1 MAIAAMAIGD
11 RRQWRHHLLSLVV
24 EASAKRYNA
33 NNSGEAVAR
42 ALTRLHQALA
52 IGLLGLSS
60 AAAAM
65 PSDLMQLL
73 ESGDCPGCELERVDL
88 VHGQLQGANLKEA
101 NLRDGN
107 LSRADLRRADLRN
120 ANLEFTSLQGANLQG
135 SDLRGARLYGTDLRG
150 ADLRGAKLDANQ
162 LASSH
167 SEGAEGIPPTAL
179 DYASIHNEGVRL
191 AKSGRHPDAEKQ
203 FSQAINKRPEAAISW
218 LARGITRQE
227 QGRNQ
232 EAAADL
238 SYAAKL
244 YKDAGADGLSK
255 QLKEASEALK
265 KGKPTVKGN
274 GLGSKAIGG
283 AWKLMQTMAPM
294 ALKLVAPMF

>member
-1 MAIAAMAIGD
+1 M
-11 RRQWRHHLLSLVV
+11 
-24 EASAKRYNA
+24 
-33 NNSGEAVAR
+33 AR
-42 ALTRLHQALA
+42 ALTRLHQSLA

-60 AAAAM
+60 AALAM

-73 ESGDCPGCELERVDL
+73 ESGGCPGCELERVDL
-88 VHGQLQGANLKEA
+88 VHGQLQGADLQGA

-107 LSRADLRRADLRN
+107 LSRADLRHADLSN
-120 ANLEFTSLQGANLQG
+120 ANLEFPSLQGANLQG
-135 SDLRGARLYGTDLRG
+135 SDLGGARLFGTDLRG

-167 SEGAEGIPPTAL
+167 SAGAEGIPPTAL

-218 LARGITRQE
+218 LARGLTRQE

-238 SYAAKL
+238 GYAAKL
-244 YKDAGADGLSK
+244 YKDGGADDIA
-255 QLKEASEALK
+255 KELTMASEALK

-274 GLGSKAIGG
+274 GLGSKAISG

-294 ALKLVAPMF
+294 ALKLVSPMF

>member
-1 MAIAAMAIGD
+1 
-11 RRQWRHHLLSLVV
+11 V
-24 EASAKRYNA
+24 ASARKRLNQTL
-33 NNSGEAVAR
+33 S
-42 ALTRLHQALA
+42 
-52 IGLLGLSS
+52 IGLLALSS
-60 AAAAM
+60 AAQAM
-65 PSDLMQLL
+65 PGDLMQLL
-73 ESGDCPGCELERVDL
+73 ETGDCPGCQLERVDL
-88 VHGQLQGANLKEA
+88 VHAQLQGSNLKNT

-120 ANLEFTSLQGANLQG
+120 SNLEFTSLQGANLQG
-135 SDLRGARLYGTDLRG
+135 SDLRGARLFGTDLRG
-150 ADLRGAKLDANQ
+150 ADLRGAMLDANQ

-218 LARGITRQE
+218 LARGLTRQE

-238 SYAAKL
+238 GYAATL
-244 YKDAGADGLSK
+244 YKEAGAKDLA
-255 QLKEASEALK
+255 KELQSAAETLK
-265 KGKPTVKGN
+265 KGKPTMKGN
-274 GLGSKAIGG
+274 GLGSQAISG
-283 AWKLMQTMAPM
+283 AWKLMQSMAPM

>member
-1 MAIAAMAIGD
+1 M
-11 RRQWRHHLLSLVV
+11 
-24 EASAKRYNA
+24 
-33 NNSGEAVAR
+33 
-42 ALTRLHQALA
+42 
-52 IGLLGLSS
+52 
-60 AAAAM
+60 
-65 PSDLMQLL
+65 
-73 ESGDCPGCELERVDL
+73 
-88 VHGQLQGANLKEA
+88 
-101 NLRDGN
+101 
-107 LSRADLRRADLRN
+107 
-120 ANLEFTSLQGANLQG
+120 
-135 SDLRGARLYGTDLRG
+135 RGARLFGTDLRG
-150 ADLRGAKLDANQ
+150 ADLRGSKRDANQ

-167 SEGAEGIPPTAL
+167 SEGSEGIPPTAL

-283 AWKLMQTMAPM
+283 TWKLMQTMAPM

>member
-1 MAIAAMAIGD
+1 M
-11 RRQWRHHLLSLVV
+11 
-24 EASAKRYNA
+24 
-33 NNSGEAVAR
+33 AR
-42 ALTRLHQALA
+42 ALNRIHQSLG

-73 ESGDCPGCELERVDL
+73 ESGHCPGCELEQVDL
-88 VHGQLQGANLKEA
+88 VHGQLQGANLKKA

-135 SDLRGARLYGTDLRG
+135 SDLRGARLFGTDLRG

-191 AKSGRHPDAEKQ
+191 AKGGRHPDAEKR
-203 FSQAINKRPEAAISW
+203 FNQAINKRPDAAISW
-218 LARGITRQE
+218 LARGLTRQE
-227 QGRNQ
+227 QGRHK

-238 SYAAKL
+238 AYAGKL
-244 YKDAGADGLSK
+244 YKEAGANDLAK
-255 QLKEASEALK
+255 ELKGAAEALK
-265 KGKPTVKGN
+265 KGRQTVKGN
-274 GLGSKAIGG
+274 GLGSQAIGG

-294 ALKLVAPMF
+294 ALKLVSPMF

>member
-1 MAIAAMAIGD
+1 MTIGD

-33 NNSGEAVAR
+33 NNTGEAVAR
-42 ALTRLHQALA
+42 VRTCLYQSLA

-60 AAAAM
+60 AAFAM

-88 VHGQLQGANLKEA
+88 VHGQLQGANLKGA

-107 LSRADLRRADLRN
+107 FSRADLRRADLRN

-218 LARGITRQE
+218 LARGLTRQE
-227 QGRNQ
+227 QGRYQ

-238 SYAAKL
+238 GYAAKI
-244 YKDAGADGLSK
+244 YNETGAKDLAK
-255 QLKEASEALK
+255 ELKKASEALT
-265 KGKPTVKGN
+265 KGKPRVKGN
-274 GLGSKAIGG
+274 GLGSKAISG

>member
-1 MAIAAMAIGD
+1 
-11 RRQWRHHLLSLVV
+11 
-24 EASAKRYNA
+24 
-33 NNSGEAVAR
+33 
-42 ALTRLHQALA
+42 
-52 IGLLGLSS
+52 LLGLGST
-60 AAAAM
+60 AIAM

-73 ESGDCPGCELERVDL
+73 ESGDCPGCELESVDL
-88 VHGQLQGANLKEA
+88 VHGELQGANLQGA

-107 LSRADLRRADLRN
+107 LSRADLRRADLRK

-167 SEGAEGIPPTAL
+167 SQSAKGIPPTAL

-191 AKSGRHPDAEKQ
+191 AKGGRHPDAEKQ

-218 LARGITRQE
+218 LARGLTRQE

-238 SYAAKL
+238 GYAAKL
-244 YKDAGADGLSK
+244 YNEAGASDIA
-255 QLKEASEALK
+255 KELTVASEVLK

-274 GLGSKAIGG
+274 GLGSKAIEG
-283 AWKLMQTMAPM
+283 AWKFMQTMAPM
-294 ALKLVAPMF
+294 ALELVAPMF